1 MRAASVMIVDDDVD
15 LAESLAD
22 MLALQ
27 GHSVQVAANGQEAVE
42 RHRQGSFD
50 ITFMDV
56 RMPVMNGVDS
66 FIAIRAL
73 RPHAKIVLMTGN
85 EESIVARALAAG
97 ALGLLT
103 KPFRIEEL
111 LEKMTGEGP
120 TEDWLRMQRAVEV
133 LEQIGTA
140 EARQLMEKMAAGGK
154 APPTEAARAA
164 LKRWPSQAP

>member
-66 FIAIRAL
+66 FFEIRKMKPTA
-73 RPHAKIVLMTGN
+73 RIVLMTGFKEPIVN
-85 EESIVARALAAG
+85 KALESGALA
-97 ALGLLT
+97 LLS
-103 KPFRIEEL
+103 KPF
-111 LEKMTGEGP
+111 
-120 TEDWLRMQRAVEV
+120 D
-133 LEQIGTA
+133 A
-140 EARQLMEKMAAGGK
+140 EAM
-154 APPTEAARAA
+154 
-164 LKRWPSQAP
+164 LKLAETVH